1 MGSMGFL
8 LVFIGAGLG
17 GMARHAVGLGAVR
30 LGSSFPIGT
39 MAINIAGSVAM
50 GLFAGWFAQ
59 RDATQAWRLFIA
71 VGILGGFTT
80 FSSYSLDAVLL
91 LERGETGAA
100 LFYVVGSVAL
110 GIGGL
115 FAGLLAMRA
124 LL

>member
-1 MGSMGFL
+1 MGALGFL
-8 LVFIGAGLG
+8 LVFLGAGLG
-17 GMARHAVGLGAVR
+17 GMARHAVGMAAVR

-100 LFYVVGSVAL
+100 LFYVVGSVML

-124 LL
+124 ML

>member
-1 MGSMGFL
+1 MNFL
-8 LVFIGAGLG
+8 LVFVGAGLG
-17 GMARHAVGLGAVR
+17 GMARHAVGVGALR
-30 LGSSFPIGT
+30 LGSSFPYATLG
-39 MAINIAGSVAM
+39 INVVGSIAM

-59 RDATQAWRLFIA
+59 RGASQAWRLFVA
-71 VGILGGFTT
+71 VGVLGGFTT

-100 LFYVVGSVAL
+100 LLYVVGSVVL

>member
-1 MGSMGFL
+1 MGFL

-17 GMARHAVGLGAVR
+17 GMLRHAVGLASVR
-30 LGSSFPIGT
+30 LGSSFPYGT
-39 MAINIAGSVAM
+39 MGINIAGSIAM

-59 RDATQAWRLFIA
+59 RSGLSQHWRLFIA

-100 LFYVVGSVAL
+100 FLYVVGSVAL

>member
-1 MGSMGFL
+1 MGFL

-17 GMARHAVGLGAVR
+17 GMARHAIGLASVR
-30 LGSSFPIGT
+30 LGPSFPYGT
-39 MAINIAGSVAM
+39 LAINVAGSVAM

-59 RDATQAWRLFIA
+59 RGAHPGWRLFVA

-80 FSSYSLDAVLL
+80 FSSYSLDAVVLM
-91 LERGETGAA
+91 ERGETLAA
-100 LFYVVGSVAL
+100 LLYVVGSVAL